1 MNRFKIPW
9 RTTASA
15 ALLTCIPLIA
25 GSVYAQT
32 IEPPPSPSGLTA
44 AATSHNTIE
53 LNWSS
58 ATADKVDIYR
68 GDSLL
73 PAPETNDGTYTDNI
87 NRKDGGSYLYKV
99 CKAGSETCSNIA
111 SVIF

>member
-9 RTTASA
+9 RTTTSA
-15 ALLTCIPLIA
+15 ALMICISLIA
-25 GSVYAQT
+25 GNVYAQT
-32 IEPPPSPSGLTA
+32 TEPPPSPFGLTA

-73 PAPETNDGTYTDNI
+73 TAPETNDGTYTDNI

-99 CKAGSETCSNIA
+99 CKAGSEACSNIA